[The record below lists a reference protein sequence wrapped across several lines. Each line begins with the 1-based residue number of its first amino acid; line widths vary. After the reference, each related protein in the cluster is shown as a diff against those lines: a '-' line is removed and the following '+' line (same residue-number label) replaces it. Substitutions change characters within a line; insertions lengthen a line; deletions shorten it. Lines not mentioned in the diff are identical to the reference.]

1 MILTLYI
8 KFIFFNVVHSR
19 DGILLTGGT
28 SFERNDEGVPVARK
42 QVELVVPGYPEKSC
56 VLDKPLPLEYYRHTQ
71 DTILN
76 NNRALICGGRLLK
89 TQTICLEWNSTTG
102 EFPDEPAHTFGKH
115 WFDHVSWTTF
125 IDFTFLSQTFI
136 IGGTLDEVINISVV
150 VQQNIVKA
158 EPAFNLTTPSS
169 GSCAITNLEEVIVT
183 GGRAPSLRN
192 VTSYDQF
199 GNATERPPLKQGRFN
214 HGCTRY
220 FSKGREYLLVTG
232 GQITDDPL
240 TFLDSTEI
248 FHRGKWRYVNSGD
261 LPYRTSYPRVISLD
275 SEIFAL
281 GGSNGD
287 NKTSEEFF
295 LDTIL
300 KWNKKQKKWKYQKY
314 QKQNKWKYQRLYVG
328 KNQFAVS
335 IVNIKDYK
343 DYCV

>member
-71 DTILN
+71 DTILD
-76 NNRALICGGRLLK
+76 NNRALICGGKLFE
-89 TQTICLEWNSTTG
+89 TQTICLEWNSTT
-102 EFPDEPAHTFGKH
+102 
-115 WFDHVSWTTF
+115 
-125 IDFTFLSQTFI
+125 
-136 IGGTLDEVINISVV
+136 DEVINISVV
-150 VQQNIVKA
+150 VKQDIVPA

-183 GGRAPSLRN
+183 GGRSPSLRN

-232 GQITDDPL
+232 GQITEDPL

-261 LPYRTSYPRVISLD
+261 LPYRASYPRVISLD